1 MDKLKKKVDELKK
14 QLYILYVVAFVI
26 SLVNAL
32 FLWRPSFYYLYL
44 LAILAVS
51 IQCIR
56 LIIHKSYFFSIF
68 AMIPMLFSII
78 NFIDR
83 NWYRLIY
90 WADTAEVL
98 EFLQVFSIIVFSIIS
113 MRYGIQ
119 LIKKKEYRWG
129 VSLLGISII
138 AAIYL
143 GIMVFLGIVFQGLK

>member
-1 MDKLKKKVDELKK
+1 MDELKK

-32 FLWRPSFYYLYL
+32 FLWSPLFYYLYL
-44 LAILAVS
+44 LAIIAVS

-56 LIIHKSYFFSIF
+56 LIVHKNYFFGFF

-78 NFIDR
+78 NLIGR

-98 EFLQVFSIIVFSIIS
+98 EFLHFFSIIVFSIIS
-113 MRYGIQ
+113 AGYSIQ
-119 LIKKKEYRWG
+119 LIKKKEYLWG
-129 VSLLGISII
+129 VSLLVISLL
-138 AAIYL
+138 AAIYI
-143 GIMVFLGIVFQGLK
+143 GITLFLSIIFQGLK

>member
-32 FLWRPSFYYLYL
+32 FLLGPSFYYLYL